1 MLLMMAELRIWKKV
15 SYLIQ
20 NKEGL
25 IHMQKMRVKLLSS
38 QPSGNK
44 SVKWNDIEL
53 HPSSSKI
60 MSNPRKVWQLGGFPK
75 ENGKLNTEKNNM
87 QFVWKK
93 DTISN
98 KSRDLKASFETSS

>member
-1 MLLMMAELRIWKKV
+1 MKESDLLDPEQERPHTNAENASKT
-15 SYLIQ
+15 
-20 NKEGL
+20 
-25 IHMQKMRVKLLSS
+25 LSS

-44 SVKWNDIEL
+44 LVKWNDIEL
-53 HPSSSKI
+53 HPPSSKI
-60 MSNPRKVWQLGGFPK
+60 MSNPTKVWQLGGFPK